1 MSDRS
6 LPSQLNSSRST
17 NRQNLKR
24 PRLSASPTQSSLD
37 IIPFVSTGFDETA
50 CLVACKRR
58 MSTALKLG
66 ERTASV
72 DSIKDLWRAVV
83 EILETN
89 PHDIPFALMYSVH
102 QESST
107 RTGLEGNDTAS
118 ISEMCLLEGA
128 VGIEDCSAIVQCFNL
143 TEGSDGLAQTFRTA
157 SRSREPQLLQD
168 NESNFLGIL
177 TKPVSLDQNLGDL
190 LKKTI
195 VCSIPS
201 IDGAGSKAFLII
213 GMNPQSPI
221 DDHYWMFVRL
231 LSEELAKSVASV
243 SLLEE
248 ERRRK
253 MAAEETAL
261 RYASVS
267 KELLQ
272 RTQAAESTEHMFRR
286 LSEAASVGCAM
297 FRADA
302 TVIWM
307 NRAYCQLTGR
317 SQQEFSPGTWSDVII
332 PEDRPFVE
340 QQWKRLASGEAIQPF
355 EFRVSR
361 HKTSSTG
368 KADSEDTTGHRW
380 LLSNA
385 IPELNEDGSCRVV
398 MGWLTDISH
407 QKWSE
412 HLQSKRLEDA
422 LENKRRSENF
432 IDMTSHEIRNPLS
445 AIIQTADGILTSL
458 QQPEDIVDA
467 EHEAEILAHGD
478 VQEDI
483 VDAANTIILCAQ
495 HQKRIVDDILTLSK
509 LDSNLLEVSPEI
521 VQPIALIQRAV
532 RMYEAE
538 LQSADIEINVSI
550 DPPYE
555 DLSIDAVLVDPSRVL
570 QVLINLLTNAI
581 KFTQAR
587 QQRSITIY
595 LSASLSR
602 PSVDTHNV
610 SYIPQRASRPEHA
623 LSPDWGTGEDIYL
636 QYAVEDTGRG
646 LSEEEMKLLFLRFSQ
661 TSPKTHSQY
670 GGSGLGLFISREL
683 TELQGGQIGVS
694 SVPGYGTTFTFYI
707 KARRHMPTKEAT
719 AENSSKEVSR
729 LGVSEEN
736 PAEFV
741 KPNAPLSTLENRRQ
755 SVILSRSELEAAV
768 APLTTP
774 STRSSSAKYMHV
786 LLVEDNFINQK
797 VMAQQLRR
805 FGCVVH
811 VANNG
816 LEALDVLQQSHFAT
830 SPHPPAAEIKK
841 RGSFA
846 TTEQVGLGIQRRSSK
861 GTMVWPIPLSVLL
874 MDLEMPVMDGLSCV
888 RRIREMQQDGELRA
902 HVPVIA
908 VTANARSEQI
918 AVAMQTGMDLVLTK
932 PFRIPEVLPQIE
944 ALAHWHSFEPE

>member
-1 MSDRS
+1 MRLKHHVTEDLDSISTLIEFLDQDKRPTFILDVRNQTPATSRLEFVYNNPALSTLLDTVSQNLGDTETKSHFLQWATSPSTQQSCSIGRAVTWTYGCVTWMSCLIRKRWKIIYAHSNDAQFLPGAMQRPPGQDSNSTTLGPLPSQTSLPMSDRS

-37 IIPFVSTGFDETA
+37 IIPFVSTRFDETA

-66 ERTASV
+66 ECTASV
-72 DSIKDLWRAVV
+72 DNIKDLWRAVV

-89 PHDIPFALMYSVH
+89 SHDVPFALMYSVH

-118 ISEMCLLEGA
+118 VSETCLLEGA
-128 VGIEDCSAIVQCFNL
+128 VGIEDCSAIVQRFNL

-190 LKKTI
+190 LKQTI
-195 VCSIPS
+195 ICSIPS
-201 IDGAGSKAFLII
+201 IDGASSKAFLII
-213 GMNPQSPI
+213 GMNPRSPI

-317 SQQEFSPGTWSDVII
+317 SQEQFSPGTWSDVII

-432 IDMTSHEIRNPLS
+432 IDMV
-445 AIIQTADGILTSL
+445 G
-458 QQPEDIVDA
+458 
-467 EHEAEILAHGD
+467 
-478 VQEDI
+478 
-483 VDAANTIILCAQ
+483 
-495 HQKRIVDDILTLSK
+495 
-509 LDSNLLEVSPEI
+509 
-521 VQPIALIQRAV
+521 
-532 RMYEAE
+532 
-538 LQSADIEINVSI
+538 
-550 DPPYE
+550 
-555 DLSIDAVLVDPSRVL
+555 
-570 QVLINLLTNAI
+570 
-581 KFTQAR
+581 KF
-587 QQRSITIY
+587 
-595 LSASLSR
+595 LNCKFM
-602 PSVDTHNV
+602 D
-610 SYIPQRASRPEHA
+610 
-623 LSPDWGTGEDIYL
+623 
-636 QYAVEDTGRG
+636 
-646 LSEEEMKLLFLRFSQ
+646 
-661 TSPKTHSQY
+661 
-670 GGSGLGLFISREL
+670 
-683 TELQGGQIGVS
+683 
-694 SVPGYGTTFTFYI
+694 
-707 KARRHMPTKEAT
+707 
-719 AENSSKEVSR
+719 
-729 LGVSEEN
+729 
-736 PAEFV
+736 
-741 KPNAPLSTLENRRQ
+741 
-755 SVILSRSELEAAV
+755 
-768 APLTTP
+768 PLT
-774 STRSSSAKYMHV
+774 HW
-786 LLVEDNFINQK
+786 
-797 VMAQQLRR
+797 LR
-805 FGCVVH
+805 
-811 VANNG
+811 
-816 LEALDVLQQSHFAT
+816 
-830 SPHPPAAEIKK
+830 
-841 RGSFA
+841 
-846 TTEQVGLGIQRRSSK
+846 
-861 GTMVWPIPLSVLL
+861 
-874 MDLEMPVMDGLSCV
+874 
-888 RRIREMQQDGELRA
+888 LRM
-902 HVPVIA
+902 
-908 VTANARSEQI
+908 R
-918 AVAMQTGMDLVLTK
+918 
-932 PFRIPEVLPQIE
+932 
-944 ALAHWHSFEPE
+944 

>member
-1 MSDRS
+1 MRLKSHVTEDLDSISTLIEFLDQDKRPTFILDMRNQIPETSRLELVYNNPALSTLLDTVSQSPGDTETKSHFLQWATSPSTQQSFSVGRAVTWTHGCVTWMSCLIKKRWKIIYAHSNDAQPLPGAMQRPPGQDSTTLGPLPSQAGLPMPGRS
-6 LPSQLNSSRST
+6 LPSQLNGSRST
-17 NRQNLKR
+17 SRQNLKR
-24 PRLSASPTQSSLD
+24 PRLSAPPTRSSSD
-37 IIPFVSTGFDETA
+37 IIPFVPTGFDETA

-72 DSIKDLWRAVV
+72 DNIKDLWRAVV

-89 PHDIPFALMYSVH
+89 PHDVPFALMYSVH

-107 RTGLEGNDTAS
+107 RIGLEANDTAS
-118 ISEMCLLEGA
+118 VSEKCLLEGV

-143 TEGSDGLAQTFRTA
+143 TESSEGLAQTFRTA
-157 SRSREPQLLQD
+157 SHSREPQLLQD

-190 LKKTI
+190 FKKTI

-201 IDGAGSKAFLII
+201 IDGASSKAFLII

-317 SQQEFSPGTWSDVII
+317 PQEDFSPETWPDVII

-432 IDMTSHEIRNPLS
+432 IDMV
-445 AIIQTADGILTSL
+445 GKF
-458 QQPEDIVDA
+458 
-467 EHEAEILAHGD
+467 LA
-478 VQEDI
+478 
-483 VDAANTIILCAQ
+483 L
-495 HQKRIVDDILTLSK
+495 RIYGP
-509 LDSNLLEVSPEI
+509 SN
-521 VQPIALIQRAV
+521 
-532 RMYEAE
+532 
-538 LQSADIEINVSI
+538 
-550 DPPYE
+550 
-555 DLSIDAVLVDPSRVL
+555 
-570 QVLINLLTNAI
+570 
-581 KFTQAR
+581 
-587 QQRSITIY
+587 
-595 LSASLSR
+595 
-602 PSVDTHNV
+602 
-610 SYIPQRASRPEHA
+610 
-623 LSPDWGTGEDIYL
+623 
-636 QYAVEDTGRG
+636 
-646 LSEEEMKLLFLRFSQ
+646 
-661 TSPKTHSQY
+661 
-670 GGSGLGLFISREL
+670 
-683 TELQGGQIGVS
+683 
-694 SVPGYGTTFTFYI
+694 
-707 KARRHMPTKEAT
+707 
-719 AENSSKEVSR
+719 
-729 LGVSEEN
+729 
-736 PAEFV
+736 
-741 KPNAPLSTLENRRQ
+741 
-755 SVILSRSELEAAV
+755 
-768 APLTTP
+768 
-774 STRSSSAKYMHV
+774 
-786 LLVEDNFINQK
+786 
-797 VMAQQLRR
+797 
-805 FGCVVH
+805 
-811 VANNG
+811 
-816 LEALDVLQQSHFAT
+816 
-830 SPHPPAAEIKK
+830 
-841 RGSFA
+841 
-846 TTEQVGLGIQRRSSK
+846 
-861 GTMVWPIPLSVLL
+861 
-874 MDLEMPVMDGLSCV
+874 
-888 RRIREMQQDGELRA
+888 
-902 HVPVIA
+902 
-908 VTANARSEQI
+908 
-918 AVAMQTGMDLVLTK
+918 
-932 PFRIPEVLPQIE
+932 
-944 ALAHWHSFEPE
+944 ALA